1 MTMQQTETAVDYS
14 GYEFLN
20 VERRDDG
27 VVLVVLDRPE
37 VLNACDAQGH
47 GEMGRIWA
55 DIDRDPLAKVALV
68 TGAGKAFC
76 AGGDLGKSDI
86 SNAASVQETLEHDA
100 AIVHGMVRS
109 RKPIVSAIN
118 GVAVGA
124 GLAVAL
130 LADISIASDRARLID
145 GHTKLGVVAGDHAA
159 LIWPLLIGMAR
170 AKYYLL
176 LCEGI
181 RGEEAAQMGMVSRC
195 VPHDE
200 LMDTAL
206 DVAQRLA
213 AGSQWAI
220 RGTKEVMNG
229 WLTEKLPIF
238 DHSLALEFASFFLS
252 DAPEGIAAFREKRAP
267 RFPSTEAS
275 QDLSR

>member
-1 MTMQQTETAVDYS
+1 MTLETTAAVDYA

-27 VVLVVLDRPE
+27 VVLVTLDRPE
-37 VLNACDAQGH
+37 ILNACDPSGH
-47 GEMGRIWA
+47 AEMGRIWA
-55 DIDRDPLAKVALV
+55 DIDRDALAKVSVV

-86 SNAASVQETLEHDA
+86 SQAANVQQTMEHDA
-100 AIVHGMVRS
+100 AIVRGIVRS

-124 GLAVAL
+124 GLAIAL

-159 LIWPLLIGMAR
+159 LIWPLLMGLAR

-176 LCEGI
+176 LCESISGQ
-181 RGEEAAQMGMVSRC
+181 EAAQMGMVSRC
-195 VPHDE
+195 VAHDE

-206 DVAQRLA
+206 GVAERLA

-229 WLTEKLPIF
+229 WLTTNMPIF
-238 DHSLALEFASFFLS
+238 EHSLGLEFASFALP

-267 RFPSTEAS
+267 RFPSSETS
-275 QDLSR
+275 QDLTT